1 MYAHIH
7 TGKVKKKVLS
17 IASHAGRHRGE
28 VAAKLYPFWALVL
41 ETRSTPYPSRF
52 ITRQEP
58 Q

>member
-28 VAAKLYPFWALVL
+28 VAAKLYPF
-41 ETRSTPYPSRF
+41 
-52 ITRQEP
+52 
-58 Q
+58 